1 MAKMVLWRAGHHRNR
16 TGQGTNVNWGQKVF
30 AYCERGLNPGFWAEP
45 VNAITNLGFIVAAL
59 TALVLLYREPNHTRT
74 ITRHLLIA
82 LVFVIGVGS
91 FLFHTFATRWA
102 AIADVAP
109 IGIFMLAYLVFAL
122 RRFAGAN
129 IFWSLFGLAIFI
141 GAMMAAGRLQCWD
154 GQIGFN
160 LDLPPGARGVCLN
173 GSVSYLPA
181 WAAMILIGGYLTAFA
196 SDRLARRRTGPLV
209 LGAGVIFTVSVAFR
223 SLDLALCQT
232 VTIGGTPL
240 GTHFMWHLLNAL
252 TLFLLLVAA
261 IRHPSEAERQQVMPP
276 RPVRAY

>member
-1 MAKMVLWRAGHHRNR
+1 VSWS
-16 TGQGTNVNWGQKVF
+16 QKVF
-30 AYCERGLNPGFWAEP
+30 AYCERGIDPSFWAEP
-45 VNAITNLGFIVAAL
+45 VNAATNAGFIIAAL
-59 TALVLLYREPNHTRT
+59 AALALLYREPNHKRT
-74 ITRHLLIA
+74 LMRHLLIA
-82 LVFVIGVGS
+82 LVFIIGVGS

-122 RRFAGAN
+122 RRFVGAN
-129 IFWSLFGLAIFI
+129 VFWSLIGLAIFI

-160 LDLPPGARGVCLN
+160 LDLPQGARGRCLN

-181 WAAMILIGGYLTAFA
+181 WGAMILIGGYLSAFA
-196 SDRLARRRTGPLV
+196 TASQARRRTGPLV
-209 LGAGVIFTVSVAFR
+209 LSAGIVFTASIAFR

-232 VTIGGTPL
+232 VTIAGAPL

-261 IRHPSEAERQQVMPP
+261 IRHPSSADRQQVLPP
-276 RPVRAY
+276 RPARAY

>member
-1 MAKMVLWRAGHHRNR
+1 M
-16 TGQGTNVNWGQKVF
+16 NWSHKVF
-30 AYCERGLNPGFWAEP
+30 AYCERGLDPSFWAEP
-45 VNAITNLGFIVAAL
+45 VNAVTNAGFIIAAL
-59 TALVLLYREPNHTRT
+59 VALALLYREPNHKRT
-74 ITRHLLIA
+74 LMRHLLIA
-82 LVFVIGVGS
+82 LVFIIGVGS

-109 IGIFMLAYLVFAL
+109 IGMFMLAYLVFAL
-122 RRFAGAN
+122 RRFVGAN
-129 IFWSLFGLAIFI
+129 VFWSLIGLAVFI

-160 LDLPPGARGVCLN
+160 LDLPQGARGRCLN

-181 WAAMILIGGYLTAFA
+181 WGAMILIGGYLSAFA
-196 SDRLARRRTGPLV
+196 RGSQARRRTGPLV
-209 LGAGVIFTVSVAFR
+209 LSAGVVFTASIAFR

-232 VTIGGTPL
+232 VTIAGAPL

-261 IRHPSEAERQQVMPP
+261 IRHPSGAERQQVLPP
-276 RPVRAY
+276 RPARAY

>member
-1 MAKMVLWRAGHHRNR
+1 M
-16 TGQGTNVNWGQKVF
+16 NWSQKVF
-30 AYCERGLNPGFWAEP
+30 AYCERGLDPSFWAEP
-45 VNAITNLGFIVAAL
+45 VNAATNAGFIIAAL
-59 TALVLLYREPNHTRT
+59 MALALLYREPNHKRT
-74 ITRHLLIA
+74 MTRHLLIM
-82 LVFVIGVGS
+82 LVFIIGVGS

-122 RRFAGAN
+122 RRFVGAN
-129 IFWSLFGLAIFI
+129 IFWSLAGLAVFI

-160 LDLPPGARGVCLN
+160 LDLPEGARGRCLN

-181 WAAMILIGGYLTAFA
+181 WGAMILIGGYLTAFA
-196 SDRLARRRTGPLV
+196 SDTLARRRTGPLV
-209 LGAGVIFTVSVAFR
+209 LSAGMIFTGSIAFR

-232 VTIGGTPL
+232 VTIAGAPL
-240 GTHFMWHLLNAL
+240 GTHFMWHVLNAI

-261 IRHPSEAERQQVMPP
+261 IRHPGKAERQQIMPP
-276 RPVRAY
+276 RPARAY